1 MSNYILKK
9 TLLTEDE
16 IKLMWEFFNR
26 SIAGE
31 ELSSEDRAEQKRLLK
46 LSEQDEYEC
55 LSTFWTCEIP
65 PPEQE

>member
-26 SIAGE
+26 SIARE
-31 ELSSEDRAEQKRLLK
+31 ELSSEDKAEQKRLLK

-65 PPEQE
+65 PKVE

>member
-9 TLLTEDE
+9 TLLTKDE

-26 SIAGE
+26 SITGE

-65 PPEQE
+65 PKVE

>member
-9 TLLTEDE
+9 TLLTEE
-16 IKLMWEFFNR
+16 EQKFMWDCFNR

-31 ELSSEDRAEQKRLLK
+31 NLSPEERSEQKRLLK

-55 LSTFWTCEIP
+55 LSTFWKCEIP
-65 PPEQE
+65 LNLE

>member
-9 TLLTEDE
+9 TPLTKDE
-16 IKLMWEFFNR
+16 IKPMWESFNR

-31 ELSSEDRAEQKRLLK
+31 ELSSDEQEVWKRLAK

-55 LSTFWTCEIP
+55 LSTFWKCEIP
-65 PPEQE
+65 PKVE

>member
-1 MSNYILKK
+1 
-9 TLLTEDE
+9 
-16 IKLMWEFFNR
+16 MWEFFNR

-65 PPEQE
+65 PKVE

>member
-9 TLLTEDE
+9 TLLTKEE

-31 ELSSEDRAEQKRLLK
+31 ELSSDEQEEWKRLTK

-55 LSTFWTCEIP
+55 LSTF
-65 PPEQE
+65 